1 MSDLSHP
8 NEFEAY
14 EAQRRTRVVFGANSI
29 DRLGELVLQQGAQRA
44 FLVTDPGLVAAGHV
58 NRAEVALQG
67 SGLEVRRFDGVPENP
82 TSDDVEH
89 CRQALGDWDAQVLVG
104 FGGGSSIDVA
114 KGCNFVRAGGGRM
127 EDYWGEGKARGELI
141 PLIAVPTT
149 AGTGTEVQSFAL
161 IEQPGSHQKMA
172 CGDPKAAPVIA
183 LLDPTLTLTMPRMVT
198 ACTGLDAI
206 GHAVE
211 TAVTK
216 IRNPASHHYATEAFR
231 LAHIHLPRVLSNPD
245 DLAARTQMLKAATFA
260 GIAIEHSMLGAAHS
274 IANPLT
280 AHYGVVHGQAVGMA
294 LPHVVR
300 FNAAD
305 AETASIYATL
315 ARATN
320 VCPEDT
326 PEQGAVEALAL
337 RLEDLLVTTGFGGAW
352 SRLSS
357 LVDIPML
364 AAEAANQW
372 TAQFNPRRVNTPEF
386 TELFCT
392 AFEA

>member
-1 MSDLSHP
+1 
-8 NEFEAY
+8 
-14 EAQRRTRVVFGANSI
+14 
-29 DRLGELVLQQGAQRA
+29 
-44 FLVTDPGLVAAGHV
+44 
-58 NRAEVALQG
+58 
-67 SGLEVRRFDGVPENP
+67 
-82 TSDDVEH
+82 
-89 CRQALGDWDAQVLVG
+89 
-104 FGGGSSIDVA
+104 
-114 KGCNFVRAGGGRM
+114 
-127 EDYWGEGKARGELI
+127 
-141 PLIAVPTT
+141 
-149 AGTGTEVQSFAL
+149 
-161 IEQPGSHQKMA
+161 
-172 CGDPKAAPVIA
+172 
-183 LLDPTLTLTMPRMVT
+183 
-198 ACTGLDAI
+198 
-206 GHAVE
+206 
-211 TAVTK
+211 
-216 IRNPASHHYATEAFR
+216 
-231 LAHIHLPRVLSNPD
+231 VLSDPD

-280 AHYGVVHGQAVGMA
+280 AHHGVVHGQAVGMA

-326 PEQGAVEALAL
+326 PEQRAVEALAL

-372 TAQFNPRRVNTPEF
+372 TAQFNPRRVSTPEF

-392 AFEA
+392 AFEV